1 MGDQPLIAQAVV
13 QSGLAVSLAPEE
25 LTVEALRAGLSKLLA
40 SDPEARRR
48 LVAAAETYGAAPR
61 SADLVESV
69 LVAS

>member
-1 MGDQPLIAQAVV
+1 MGKPLIAQAVV
-13 QSGLAVSLAPEE
+13 QSGLGVSLAPEE

-48 LVAAAETYGAAPR
+48 LVAAAGPATAPR
-61 SADLVESV
+61 SANLVESV